1 MLQNR
6 IRKKQ
11 LDYTWPG
18 FVDALS
24 SLLMVIIF
32 VLMIFV
38 ISQFFISQKMS
49 GQDEALIKLKNNLT
63 ELSELLSL
71 ERGTTSELT
80 SQLSVLEEKIVVIK
94 EELLKEKEIT
104 KQYQEE
110 IRGTKNIIALNE
122 SEINE
127 LKIALEEKIKNTTQL
142 RKEVSDLDKQVNQK
156 NLEIQSKDKILKAN
170 KEEVNQLISTTLKL
184 KNKLTQLQTLL
195 SAYKARDKKE
205 NVKTLNLGK
214 DVNSALARRVEEL
227 EKFKSDFF
235 GRVKELIKGRK
246 EIRVVGDRFV
256 FQSEV
261 LFSLGSE
268 ELGVEGQLEMQKL
281 AATLMEIEKSLPT
294 DIDWILQIEGHT
306 DSLPVKKGQTYRDN
320 WELSTKRALS
330 VLRFLIKQG
339 IDPNRLSASGYGSFQ
354 PIDKKNTK
362 SARMKNRRIE
372 MKITQNTKI
381 K

>member
-1 MLQNR
+1 MIKNK
-6 IRKKQ
+6 IRRKQ

-71 ERGTTSELT
+71 ERDTTTELT
-80 SQLSVLEEKIVVIK
+80 TQLAVFEEKFSVIK
-94 EELLKEKEIT
+94 EDLIREKAIT
-104 KQYQEE
+104 KQYEDE
-110 IRGTKNIIALNE
+110 IRGTKNIISLNE
-122 SEINE
+122 IEINK
-127 LKIALEEKIKNTTQL
+127 LKIALEEKVKNTTRL
-142 RKEVSDLDKQVNQK
+142 RNEISDLGNQMNNK
-156 NLEIQSKDKILKAN
+156 NFEIKSKDQILKAN
-170 KEEVNQLISTTLKL
+170 KEEINQLINATLNL
-184 KNKLTQLQTLL
+184 KKRLTQLQTLL
-195 SAYKARDKKE
+195 SAYKAKDKKE

-235 GRVKELIKGRK
+235 GRVRELIKGRK

-261 LFSLGSE
+261 LFSLGSD

-339 IDPNRLSASGYGSFQ
+339 IEPSRLSALGYGSFQ
-354 PIDKKNTK
+354 PIDIKNTK

>member
-24 SLLMVIIF
+24 SILMVIIF

-49 GQDEALIKLKNNLT
+49 GQDEALIKLKKNLT

-71 ERGTTSELT
+71 ERATTSELT
-80 SQLSVLEEKIVVIK
+80 SQLSVFEEKIVVIK

-122 SEINE
+122 NEINK

-142 RKEVSDLDKQVNQK
+142 RNEVSDLDKQVNK
-156 NLEIQSKDKILKAN
+156 KILEIQSKDKILKAN

-195 SAYKARDKKE
+195 SAYKAKDKKE
-205 NVKTLNLGK
+205 NVKTLNLGR

>member
-49 GQDEALIKLKNNLT
+49 GQDEALIKLKKNLT

-71 ERGTTSELT
+71 ERATTSELT
-80 SQLSVLEEKIVVIK
+80 SQLSFFEEKIVVIK

-142 RKEVSDLDKQVNQK
+142 RNEVSDLDKQVNQK
-156 NLEIQSKDKILKAN
+156 NLVIQSKDKILKAN

-195 SAYKARDKKE
+195 SAYKAKDKKE
-205 NVKTLNLGK
+205 NVKTLNLGR

>member
-49 GQDEALIKLKNNLT
+49 GQDEALIKLKKNLT

-71 ERGTTSELT
+71 ERATTSELT
-80 SQLSVLEEKIVVIK
+80 SQLSVFEEKIVVIK

-142 RKEVSDLDKQVNQK
+142 RNEVSDLDKQVNQK

-195 SAYKARDKKE
+195 SAYKAKDKKE
-205 NVKTLNLGK
+205 NVKTLNLGR

-330 VLRFLIKQG
+330 VLRYLIKQG

>member
-49 GQDEALIKLKNNLT
+49 GQDEALIKLKKNLT

-71 ERGTTSELT
+71 ERGITSELT
-80 SQLSVLEEKIVVIK
+80 SQLSVLEEKIIVIK
-94 EELLKEKEIT
+94 EELIKEKEIT

-127 LKIALEEKIKNTTQL
+127 LKISLEEKIKNTTQL
-142 RKEVSDLDKQVNQK
+142 RNKVSDLDKQVNQK

-195 SAYKARDKKE
+195 SAYKAKDKKE

>member
-1 MLQNR
+1 MIQNR
-6 IRKKQ
+6 VRKKQ

-49 GQDEALIKLKNNLT
+49 GQDEALIKLKNNLI

-71 ERGTTSELT
+71 ERDTTTELT
-80 SQLSVLEEKIVVIK
+80 AQLSILEEKFSDIK
-94 EELLKEKEIT
+94 EDLIKEKSIT

-110 IRGTKNIIALNE
+110 IQGTKNIISLNE
-122 SEINE
+122 NEINK
-127 LKIALEEKIKNTTQL
+127 LKIDLEEKIQNISKLKN
-142 RKEVSDLDKQVNQK
+142 EVSDLQNQVNQK
-156 NLEIQSKDKILKAN
+156 SIKIKSRDKILNAN
-170 KEEVNQLISTTLKL
+170 KEEINKLISTTLNL

-195 SAYKARDKKE
+195 SAYKAKDKKE

-235 GRVKELIKGRK
+235 GRVRELIKGRK

-261 LFSLGSE
+261 LFSLGSD
-268 ELGVEGQLEMQKL
+268 ELGTEGQLEMQKL
-281 AATLMEIEKSLPT
+281 AATLMEIEESLPT

-306 DSLPVKKGQTYRDN
+306 DSLPVKAGQTYRDN

-330 VLRFLIKQG
+330 VLRYLIKQG
-339 IDPNRLSASGYGSFQ
+339 IEPSRLSASGYGSFQ
-354 PIDKKNTK
+354 PIDVKNTK
-362 SARMKNRRIE
+362 SGRMKNRRIE

>member
-49 GQDEALIKLKNNLT
+49 GQDEALIKLKKNLT

-94 EELLKEKEIT
+94 KELLKEKEIT

-142 RKEVSDLDKQVNQK
+142 RNEVSDLDKQVNQK

-195 SAYKARDKKE
+195 SAYKAKDKKE

-330 VLRFLIKQG
+330 VLRYLIKQG

>member
-1 MLQNR
+1 MIQNK

-11 LDYTWPG
+11 IDYTWPG

-38 ISQFFISQKMS
+38 LSQFFLSQKMS
-49 GQDEALIKLKNNLT
+49 GQDEALVELRNNLI
-63 ELSELLSL
+63 ELGQLLSL
-71 ERGTTSELT
+71 ERDTTVELT
-80 SQLSVLEEKIVVIK
+80 TQLSLLETKIIDIK
-94 EELLKEKEIT
+94 DELTREKEIN
-104 KQYQEE
+104 KKYQEQV
-110 IRGTKNIIALNE
+110 RGKQNIIALNE
-122 SEINE
+122 SEIINLKKVLEDKIRDTSE
-127 LKIALEEKIKNTTQL
+127 LRDKVSSLEKKVDN
-142 RKEVSDLDKQVNQK
+142 K
-156 NLEIQSKDKILKAN
+156 NLELKSKDKSISSS
-170 KEEVNQLISTTLKL
+170 KEEI
-184 KNKLTQLQTLL
+184 NKLINASINLRNKLSQLQTLL
-195 SAYKARDKKE
+195 SAYKAKDKKE
-205 NVKTLNLGK
+205 KVNTLNLGK

-235 GRVKELIKGRK
+235 GRVRELIKGRK
-246 EIRVVGDRFV
+246 EIRIVGDRFV

-261 LFSLGSE
+261 LFSLGSDK
-268 ELGVEGQLEMQKL
+268 LGVEGQIEMQKL
-281 AATLMEIEKSLPT
+281 AATLMEIEQSLPV

-306 DSLPVKKGQTYRDN
+306 DSLPVKKGQTFRDN

-339 IDPNRLSASGYGSFQ
+339 IEPSRLSASGYGSFQ
-354 PIDKKNTK
+354 PIDKDNTK

>member
-1 MLQNR
+1 MIQNR

-49 GQDEALIKLKNNLT
+49 GQDEALIKLKKNLN
-63 ELSELLSL
+63 ELSELLAL
-71 ERGTTSELT
+71 ERDTTTELT
-80 SQLSVLEEKIVVIK
+80 AQLSVLEERIVVIK
-94 EELLKEKEIT
+94 KDLLKEKET
-104 KQYQEE
+104 AKQYQEE
-110 IRGTKNIIALNE
+110 LRGTKNIIALNE
-122 SEINE
+122 SEINK
-127 LKIALEEKIKNTTQL
+127 LKTTLEEKIKNTANLRNNVSELGNQL
-142 RKEVSDLDKQVNQK
+142 NKK
-156 NLEIQSKDKILKAN
+156 NSEIQIKDEILKAN
-170 KEEVNQLISTTLKL
+170 KKEVDQLISNTLSL

-195 SAYKARDKKE
+195 AAYKAKDKKE
-205 NVKTLNLGK
+205 NVKTINLGK

-235 GRVKELIKGRK
+235 GRVRELVKGRK

-261 LFSLGSE
+261 LFSLGSD
-268 ELGVEGQLEMQKL
+268 ELGIEGQLEMQKL
-281 AATLMEIEKSLPT
+281 ATTLIEIEKSLPT

-339 IDPNRLSASGYGSFQ
+339 IEPSRLSALGYGSFQ

>member
-24 SLLMVIIF
+24 SILMVIIF

-49 GQDEALIKLKNNLT
+49 GQDEALIKLKKNLT

-71 ERGTTSELT
+71 ERATTSELT
-80 SQLSVLEEKIVVIK
+80 SQLSVFEEKIVVIK

-122 SEINE
+122 NEINK

-142 RKEVSDLDKQVNQK
+142 RNEVSDLDKQVNK
-156 NLEIQSKDKILKAN
+156 KILEIQSKDKILKAN
-170 KEEVNQLISTTLKL
+170 KEEVNQLISTSLKL

-195 SAYKARDKKE
+195 SAYKAKDKKE
-205 NVKTLNLGK
+205 NVKTLNLGR

-261 LFSLGSE
+261 LFSLGSD

-339 IDPNRLSASGYGSFQ
+339 INPNRLSASGYGSFQ

>member
-80 SQLSVLEEKIVVIK
+80 LQLSSLEEKIVVIK

-142 RKEVSDLDKQVNQK
+142 RNEVFDLDKQVNQK

-195 SAYKARDKKE
+195 SAYKAKDKKE

>member
-1 MLQNR
+1 MIQNR

-49 GQDEALIKLKNNLT
+49 GQNEALVNLKNNLT
-63 ELSELLSL
+63 ELNNLLSL
-71 ERGTTSELT
+71 ERDTTTELT
-80 SQLSVLEEKIVVIK
+80 TQLSVLEEKIEVFK
-94 EELLKEKEIT
+94 EDLLKEKNRT
-104 KQYQEE
+104 KQYEE
-110 IRGTKNIIALNE
+110 ELRGNKNIISLSQSELNR
-122 SEINE
+122 
-127 LKIALEEKIKNTTQL
+127 LKKDLREKNKVTVDL
-142 RKEVSDLDKQVNQK
+142 RNNISDLDKQVSEK
-156 NLEIQSKDKILKAN
+156 KLEIQNKENVIKAN
-170 KEEVNQLISTTLKL
+170 KEEVKQLINTTLNL
-184 KNKLTQLQTLL
+184 KNRLTQLQTLL
-195 SAYKARDKKE
+195 SAYKAKDKKE
-205 NVKTLNLGK
+205 NIKTLNLGK

-235 GRVKELIKGRK
+235 GRVRELIKGRK

-261 LFSLGSE
+261 LFSLGSD
-268 ELGVEGQLEMQKL
+268 ELGAEGQVEMQKL
-281 AATLMEIEKSLPT
+281 ASTLMEIEKSLPT

-306 DSLPVKKGQTYRDN
+306 DSLPVKKGQTYQDN

-339 IDPNRLSASGYGSFQ
+339 IAPSRLSASGYGSFQ
-354 PIDKKNTK
+354 PIDKKNTQ

-372 MKITQNTKI
+372 MKITQNI
-381 K
+381 KLK

>member
-1 MLQNR
+1 MIQNR

-49 GQDEALIKLKNNLT
+49 GQDEALVKLKNNLS
-63 ELSELLSL
+63 ELGELLSL
-71 ERGTTSELT
+71 ERDTTTELT
-80 SQLSVLEEKIVVIK
+80 AQLSVLEEKIEVIK
-94 EELLKEKEIT
+94 KDLLIEKEIT

-110 IRGTKNIIALNE
+110 LTGTKNIIAFNDR
-122 SEINE
+122 EINK
-127 LKIALEEKIKNTTQL
+127 LKKVIDDKIKDTIRLKNNI
-142 RKEVSDLDKQVNQK
+142 SDLDRKVSKK
-156 NLEIQSKDKILKAN
+156 NLEIQNKEIILKAN
-170 KEEVNQLISTTLKL
+170 KEEVKKLIATTLKL

-195 SAYKARDKKE
+195 SAYKAKDEKE
-205 NVKTLNLGK
+205 NVKNLSLGK

-235 GRVKELIKGRK
+235 GRVRELIKGRK

-261 LFSLGSE
+261 LFSLGSD
-268 ELGVEGQLEMQKL
+268 ELGVEGQIEMQKL

-306 DSLPVKKGQTYRDN
+306 DTLPVKKGQTYKDN

-339 IDPNRLSASGYGSFQ
+339 IEPSRLSASGYGSFQ
-354 PIDKKNTK
+354 PIDKENTK

>member
-80 SQLSVLEEKIVVIK
+80 SQLSILEEKIVVIK

-142 RKEVSDLDKQVNQK
+142 RNEVSDLDKQVNQK

-195 SAYKARDKKE
+195 SAYKAKDKKE

>member
-71 ERGTTSELT
+71 ERGLTSELT
-80 SQLSVLEEKIVVIK
+80 LQLSSLEEKIVVIK

-142 RKEVSDLDKQVNQK
+142 EKEVSDLNKQVNQK
-156 NLEIQSKDKILKAN
+156 NLEIQSKDKTLNAN
-170 KEEVNQLISTTLKL
+170 KKEVNQLISTTLQL

-195 SAYKARDKKE
+195 SAYKAKDKKE
-205 NVKTLNLGK
+205 NVQTLNLGK

-246 EIRVVGDRFV
+246 EIRIVGDRFV

-281 AATLMEIEKSLPT
+281 ATTLMEIEKSLPT

>member
-49 GQDEALIKLKNNLT
+49 GQDEALIKLKKNLT
-63 ELSELLSL
+63 ELSDLLSL

-142 RKEVSDLDKQVNQK
+142 RTEVSDLDKQVNQK

-195 SAYKARDKKE
+195 SAYKAKDKKE

>member
-49 GQDEALIKLKNNLT
+49 GQDEALIKLKKNLT

-142 RKEVSDLDKQVNQK
+142 RNEVSDLDKQVNQK

-195 SAYKARDKKE
+195 SAYKAKDKKE

>member
-49 GQDEALIKLKNNLT
+49 GQDEALIKLKKNLT

-127 LKIALEEKIKNTTQL
+127 LKIALKEKIKNTTQL
-142 RKEVSDLDKQVNQK
+142 RNEVSDLDKQVNQK
-156 NLEIQSKDKILKAN
+156 NFEIQSKNKILKAN

-195 SAYKARDKKE
+195 SAYKAKDKKE

-235 GRVKELIKGRK
+235 GRVRELIKGRK

-330 VLRFLIKQG
+330 VLRYLIKQG